1 MSSHPLARIALL
13 MLLIP
18 ACSRG
23 DCGRHVDEFRED
35 IVSPDGAKKA
45 IIFRRT
51 CEGANPMYGSVHVC
65 LSPATASAASDSD
78 TVFTTDGDMTV
89 SARWIDS
96 SHLRI
101 IYGRA
106 PVEDGST
113 VDIQKKSHRS
123 VAIDYSHIP

>member
-1 MSSHPLARIALL
+1 MSTSS
-13 MLLIP
+13 
-18 ACSRG
+18 C
-23 DCGRHVDEFRED
+23 DQCKRHVDDFRED
-35 IVSPDGAKKA
+35 VIAPDSAKKA

-65 LSPATASAASDSD
+65 LSLSTASSAADAD

-96 SHLRI
+96 AHLRI

-113 VDIQKKSHRS
+113 IDRQKKSYRS
-123 VAIDYSHIP
+123 VAI

>member
-1 MSSHPLARIALL
+1 MSSRALAPIVLLALV
-13 MLLIP
+13 MTS
-18 ACSRG
+18 CSRAG
-23 DCGRHVDEFRED
+23 YKRYVDEFRED
-35 IVSPDGAKKA
+35 IVSPDRAKKA

-51 CEGANPMYGSVHVC
+51 CERANPMYGSVHVC
-65 LSPATASAASDSD
+65 LSPSTASTAADAD

-96 SHLRI
+96 AHLRI

-113 VDIQKKSHRS
+113 IDTQKKSYRS
-123 VAIDYSHIP
+123 VAIDYSHIQ